1 MVVVKQ
7 TILSMVAYVSNNHFF
22 LKPFYLFFFFL
33 GWRAGLSVKSSHCF
47 SRGAEFSSQHP
58 HLVAHSQL

>member
-22 LKPFYLFFFFL
+22 LKPFYLFFFFS
-33 GWRAGLSVKSSHCF
+33 GLESWLIS
-47 SRGAEFSSQHP
+47 
-58 HLVAHSQL
+58 